1 MRKLFLIAW
10 KDLRLIFRDR
20 SALVLML
27 LAPFFLT
34 IGMGFITGRFSGT
47 NSAGINDIPLAIV
60 NRDEGELG
68 QALVELFQSPDID
81 TLVESSLLP
90 SPVDARQQV
99 DEDQYAAALI
109 IPQGFTASIIPQ
121 EGSTSPSE
129 TVQVEFYTNPVQPT
143 SIGIVRTILDQF
155 MMQVETGRIGAQ
167 ITVSQLI
174 EGGYITP
181 EQAMV
186 VGSAFGVQ
194 QAQNAALSS
203 AIRLNN
209 VTASGE
215 AVKFDVLAYLAPG
228 MALMFLMFTVTYGG
242 RSLLVEDRQGTLSRM
257 LVSPTTSAQILGG
270 KVFGIF
276 LTSVAQLLILIGG
289 TSLLFSLQWGDP
301 LAVLMLVLAAAFGAT
316 AWGMLIAASLKTPG
330 QISSVGSAMMLL
342 FGILGGS
349 FFDLSMMPEWVRT
362 VSKITPNAWGISGFT
377 TLAMGGNLHSIRTPL
392 IALLVMGAV
401 LFIIA
406 SLWIRQ
412 HGLGRK

>member
-34 IGMGFITGRFSGT
+34 VGMGFITGRFSGT
-47 NSAGINDIPLAIV
+47 NSAGINGIPLAIV

-90 SPVDARQQV
+90 SPVDASQQV

-143 SIGIVRTILDQF
+143 SVGIVRTILDQF
-155 MMQVETGRIGAQ
+155 MMQVETGRIGTQ

-186 VGSAFGVQ
+186 VGSAFGAQ
-194 QAQNAALSS
+194 QAQNAAHSS

-392 IALLVMGAV
+392 VALLVMGAV